1 MTVATPS
8 NIVPLGYSLKSM
20 ARRAESSQQTVL
32 NRLAEQGLP
41 TYTKDGQVR
50 IPRGIITDYDTRYN
64 TGAAWEETR
73 SFTWAD
79 ALRLA

>member
-1 MTVATPS
+1 MTTSS
-8 NIVPLGYSLKSM
+8 NVVPLGYSLKSM

-32 NRLAEQGLP
+32 NRLAEHGLP

-50 IPRGIITDYDTRYN
+50 IPRGIFTEHNTRYN

-79 ALRLA
+79 ALRFA